1 MFFYL
6 SVSFPSTHPIAV
18 VITYKDM
25 ALMLSVSSR
34 LNSVTHHFTT
44 HEKNHSVIGL
54 NNRTSMCPQYVH
66 HSWNTLGCEIIPQS
80 NVFFFTLLKDP
91 KIQMR
96 TASVLLRPW
105 GLHPL
110 RALPWIPCFLCVC
123 QIAWVFG
130 VSLKTTSPNVVSNM
144 ACGSGSLLWLEHAI
158 PPSLARN

>member
-80 NVFFFTLLKDP
+80 NVFFYITQRPQNPNAHDFSSSETLGTTSFESL
-91 KIQMR
+91 
-96 TASVLLRPW
+96 
-105 GLHPL
+105 
-110 RALPWIPCFLCVC
+110 ALNPMFFLCVSDC
-123 QIAWVFG
+123 MSLRG
-130 VSLKTTSPNVVSNM
+130 VTEDYQPE
-144 ACGSGSLLWLEHAI
+144 CC
-158 PPSLARN
+158 